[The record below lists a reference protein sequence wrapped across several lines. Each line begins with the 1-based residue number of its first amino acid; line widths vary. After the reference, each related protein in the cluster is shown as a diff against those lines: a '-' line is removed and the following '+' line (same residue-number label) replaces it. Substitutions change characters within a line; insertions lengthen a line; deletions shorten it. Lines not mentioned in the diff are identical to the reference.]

1 MMRRLS
7 EVAAATGGRLVGPD
21 REFGRVNQD
30 TRKLGQGELFVAIKG
45 ENFDGH
51 EFLGQAEKLGA
62 AGALVERE
70 LRTGLPQ
77 VLVKDSRKAL
87 GTYAATWRRRFPL
100 RLVGVTGSSGKTTL
114 KEMLASIL
122 KLSGTTL
129 ATRGNLNN
137 DIGMPLTL
145 LELDASCR
153 YAVIE
158 MGTNHPGEIGYLA
171 ALAAPDVSV
180 ITNAGPAHLEFL
192 KDIAGVA
199 KEKGAIYAHLAV
211 GGTAVIN
218 ADDSYARLWRD
229 MAQGHTVR
237 TFGFGPDADFH
248 PAPGSLQQD
257 AAGSWRF
264 RLVSPG
270 GEADLGVSLPGKHNV
285 SNALAAAAA
294 AVSAGA
300 TLAEVREGLARA
312 PLTAGRLIVGEGV
325 HGARLIDDTYNANP
339 LSLNAA
345 AEFAVSLGGPVWLA
359 LGDMGELGGSAER
372 LHSESGA
379 RLRALGVERLYAVG
393 PMSRHMVEAFGKDG
407 RWFESHEALSRALRS
422 ELKSG
427 VTVLVKGSRSM
438 RMERVVEALR
448 HPNAA
453 PKTAN
458 GDH

>member
-1 MMRRLS
+1 MSRRLA
-7 EVAAATGGRLVGPD
+7 EVAAATGGKLIGPD

-30 TRKLGQGELFVAIKG
+30 SRKLAKDDLFVAIKG

-51 EFLGQAEKLGA
+51 EFLAQAQKLGA
-62 AGALVERE
+62 AGALVQRQVDSS
-70 LRTGLPQ
+70 LPQ
-77 VLVKDSRKAL
+77 VLVADTRKAL
-87 GTYAATWRRRFPL
+87 GAYGAAWRRRFNL
-100 RLVGVTGSSGKTTL
+100 KLVGVTGSSGKTTL
-114 KEMLASIL
+114 KEMIASIL
-122 KLSGTTL
+122 KLSGATL

-171 ALAAPDVSV
+171 GLAAPDVSV

-199 KEKGAIYAHLAV
+199 KEKGAIYSHLAA

-218 ADDSYARLWRD
+218 ADDTYAPLWRE
-229 MAQGHTVR
+229 MAGKHAIR
-237 TFGFGPDADFH
+237 SFGFAPTADFH
-248 PAPGSLQQD
+248 PAPGSLQQE
-257 AAGSWRF
+257 ASGSWHF
-264 RLVSPG
+264 RLVSPT
-270 GEADLGVSLPGKHNV
+270 GEADVAVSLPGRHNV

-294 AVSAGA
+294 ATAAGA
-300 TLAEVREGLARA
+300 TLAEVREGLAQA
-312 PLTAGRLIVGEGV
+312 PVTAGRLIVGEGMN
-325 HGARLIDDTYNANP
+325 GSRLIDDTYNANP

-345 AEFAVSLGGPVWLA
+345 AEFAVSLGGHTWLA
-359 LGDMGELGGSAER
+359 LGDMGELGPSAER
-372 LHSESGA
+372 LHAESGA
-379 RLRALGVERLYAVG
+379 RLRALGIERLYATG
-393 PMSRHMVEAFGKDG
+393 PMSRHAVEAFGQEA

-427 VTVLVKGSRSM
+427 VTLLVKGSRSM
-438 RMERVVEALR
+438 RMEQVVEALR
-448 HPNAA
+448 APGTA
-453 PKTAN
+453 PKTVN

>member
-7 EVAAATGGRLVGPD
+7 DVAAAAGGRLIGPD

-51 EFLGQAEKLGA
+51 EFLPQAEKSGA

-70 LRTGLPQ
+70 SRTALSQ
-77 VLVKDSRKAL
+77 VLVKDARKAL
-87 GTYAATWRRRFPL
+87 GAYAAAWRRKFPSK
-100 RLVGVTGSSGKTTL
+100 LVGITGSSGKTTL
-114 KEMLASIL
+114 KEMTASIL
-122 KLSGTTL
+122 KVSGATL

-171 ALAAPDVSV
+171 ELAAPDVSV

-192 KDIAGVA
+192 RDVAGVA
-199 KEKGAIYAHLAV
+199 KEKGAIYTHLAPEGV
-211 GGTAVIN
+211 AVIN
-218 ADDSYARLWRD
+218 ADDTYASLWRG
-229 MAQGHTVR
+229 MAGKHAVR
-237 TFGFGPDADFH
+237 SFGLQAGADFH
-248 PAPGSLQQD
+248 PQPGSLQQS
-257 AAGSWRF
+257 ASGSWRF

-270 GEADLGVSLPGKHNV
+270 GEVDMEVSLPGRHNV

-300 TLAEVREGLARA
+300 TLAEVREGLALT
-312 PLTAGRLIVGEGV
+312 PVTAGRLIVGKGV
-325 HGARLIDDTYNANP
+325 NGARLIDDSYNANP

-393 PMSRHMVEAFGKDG
+393 PMSRHTVEAFGKDG
-407 RWFESHEALSRALRS
+407 RWFESQDALSRALRA
-422 ELKSG
+422 ETKVG
-427 VTVLVKGSRSM
+427 VTLLVKGSRSM

-448 HPNAA
+448 PEASGKA
-453 PKTAN
+453 AN
-458 GDH
+458 GGH